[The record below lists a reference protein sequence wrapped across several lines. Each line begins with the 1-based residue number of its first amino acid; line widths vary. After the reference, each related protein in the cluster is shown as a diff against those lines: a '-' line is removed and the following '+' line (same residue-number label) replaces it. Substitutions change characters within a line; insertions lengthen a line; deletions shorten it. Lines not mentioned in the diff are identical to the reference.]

1 MYLNFVSQNDTSRKC
16 TVQIHWVVC
25 FVLRDDGTSVKVKCL
40 LTLACILCIGANSQ
54 CTDQLQR
61 IYNHL
66 NNWIKIGVQC
76 KISNLGN
83 LSQNTEEE
91 NNSKLEPRP
100 WHIKHFLLFC
110 KLHQQSNTGHFMMS
124 SKLFGIIFLYFV
136 IFLLLIILYTARP
149 TPTEIV
155 NLFDVDISVSQNN
168 PGEVGNV
175 ACASKSKTSIIFNE
189 NGTTMPSQWCDSC
202 INYHQ
207 YKALISPK
215 NTPDTYLDMVMFIP
229 SQPGDSS
236 FQRRQ
241 FLRKFPLNSTY
252 FPQIKIRHV
261 FVFGKFSFSV
271 PLVYWPQ
278 AEFSLCNHELS
289 VVIID
294 SELGHYWYYYCQWAP
309 FMTKVLKS

>member
-1 MYLNFVSQNDTSRKC
+1 MIPQLRWNVYLLYHALSASG
-16 TVQIHWVVC
+16 QIHNVH
-25 FVLRDDGTSVKVKCL
+25 TNYKEYIIIS
-40 LTLACILCIGANSQ
+40 IS
-54 CTDQLQR
+54 
-61 IYNHL
+61 
-66 NNWIKIGVQC
+66 WIKIGVQC

-110 KLHQQSNTGHFMMS
+110 KLHQQANTGHFMMS
-124 SKLFGIIFLYFV
+124 SKLFGIIFSYFV

-155 NLFDVDISVSQNN
+155 NLFNVDISVSQNN
-168 PGEVGNV
+168 PSEVGNV
-175 ACASKSKTSIIFNE
+175 PCTSKSKTSVVFNE
-189 NGTTMPSQWCDSC
+189 NGTTRSVQWCDFC

-207 YKALISPK
+207 YKAVIYPK
-215 NTPDTYLDMVMFIP
+215 HIPDTYLDMVMFIP
-229 SQPGDSS
+229 SQHGDTS

-261 FVFGKFSFSV
+261 FVFGKFSFLYFISIMNYQ
-271 PLVYWPQ
+271 L
-278 AEFSLCNHELS
+278 SLS
-289 VVIID
+289 VL
-294 SELGHYWYYYCQWAP
+294 SYP
-309 FMTKVLKS
+309 